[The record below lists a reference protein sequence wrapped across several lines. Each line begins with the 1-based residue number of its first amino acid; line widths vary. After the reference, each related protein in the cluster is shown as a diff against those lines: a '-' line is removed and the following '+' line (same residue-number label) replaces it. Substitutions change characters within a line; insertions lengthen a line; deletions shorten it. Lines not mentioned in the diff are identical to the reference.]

1 MTDLRDALVGLVQGF
16 RFEITFHVSAG
27 QPDDEPQ
34 PQGDVFSV
42 AERRPSIGFEV
53 PDVDA

>member
-1 MTDLRDALVGLVQGF
+1 MSEIRDALMGLVQRF
-16 RFEITFHVSAG
+16 RFEITFHVSVG